1 MTFVIGQ
8 NVIDI
13 EIKALKLLK
22 KSMRKSEF
30 EMAID
35 YLYKTSGKIIISGI
49 GKSGHI
55 GSKISSTL
63 SSIGSSS
70 FFLHPSEANHGDL
83 GMVTKKDCM
92 ILISNSGESSELLN
106 LILFCKKIGIPII
119 SITSE
124 ERSTLAKQSSAVLL
138 IPKNV
143 EACPLELAPT
153 SSTTCMLV
161 LGDALAITL
170 LKKRKFTS
178 KDFLKLHP
186 GGKLGKL
193 LLKVSDT
200 MKTHKLIP
208 LIEQD
213 KNVSEAILEMTS
225 KGQGCVGVLSKIDN
239 SLIGIITDGDLRRFM
254 SKNLLE
260 KKVTEIMT
268 KNPKTLSP
276 DTLLNE
282 ALKLMNSQSITNY
295 FITKKKK
302 PIGIIHLHDIL

>member
-1 MTFVIGQ
+1 
-8 NVIDI
+8 
-13 EIKALKLLK
+13 
-22 KSMRKSEF
+22 
-30 EMAID
+30 MAVN

-83 GMVTKKDCM
+83 GMIKKKDCI

-106 LILFCKKIGIPII
+106 LILFCKKIKIPII

-124 ERSTLAKQSSAVLL
+124 AKSTLAKQSSAVLL

-153 SSTTCMLV
+153 SSTTCTLV

-170 LKKRKFTS
+170 LRKRKFTS

-186 GGKLGKL
+186 GGKLGRL
-193 LLKVSDT
+193 LLKVSDI
-200 MKTHKLIP
+200 MKTHKLMP
-208 LIEQD
+208 LIEQN
-213 KNVSEAILEMTS
+213 KSVSEAILEMTS
-225 KGQGCVGVLSKIDN
+225 KGQGCVGVISNRNN

-254 SKNLLE
+254 SKKLLE

-276 DTLLNE
+276 DTLVNE
-282 ALKLMNSQSITNY
+282 AIKLMNKQSITNY
-295 FITKKKK
+295 FITKNKK
-302 PIGIIHLHDIL
+302 PIGIIHLHDILINKNGIFYNNKIT